1 MAAAASSGTHGGH
14 PETASGA
21 ATGQTRGGRTPTSKE
36 PGLVDD
42 RTLALMIARGRVV
55 LGVVA
60 SLLPG
65 FVARA
70 APGESSPGTRALARM
85 TGARDLALGVGAV
98 TTLKEQTQDAEWVG
112 MGAVCDLADGVAL
125 LLTRRLPR
133 RARLTGLGALATGAA
148 GLFLARRLADQR
160 TEGAATTGSATT

>member
-1 MAAAASSGTHGGH
+1 M
-14 PETASGA
+14 E
-21 ATGQTRGGRTPTSKE
+21 
-36 PGLVDD
+36 LDD

-55 LGVVA
+55 LGLVA

-70 APGESSPGTRALARM
+70 APGDSSPGTRALARM

-112 MGAVCDLADGVAL
+112 MGAAVDILDGFAL
-125 LLTRRLPR
+125 LVTRRLPR
-133 RARLTGLGALATGAA
+133 RARIAGLGALTAGVA
-148 GLFLARRLADQR
+148 GLLLARRLADAR
-160 TEGAATTGSATT
+160 VADANRSDA